1 MDLEMRIIRD
11 PVVEE
16 KYPNVAVD
24 STEKSLKSLLERT
37 VGGILPFLSPGGD
50 LSRLANLLLNERPV
64 RIA

>member
-37 VGGILPFLSPGGD
+37 VGGNFAFSIARRRPLEIGQSV
-50 LSRLANLLLNERPV
+50 AERKPV